1 MDPKLNRWFLNKRP
15 LPSSKIVPK
24 CSKQV
29 NLHNKV
35 NKNALTPP
43 EGFKAVVSP
52 HLASASHRPKKIFYL
67 TAESSE
73 VISESFLLY

>member
-1 MDPKLNRWFLNKRP
+1 M
-15 LPSSKIVPK
+15 VPK
-24 CSKQV
+24 GPSLHQKLFPSVPSKLF

-35 NKNALTPP
+35 NKNTLTPP

-52 HLASASHRPKKIFYL
+52 HLASISHRPKKKIFYL

-73 VISESFLLY
+73 VISESFLFY